1 MNESLIFDTISPVR
15 PLSMCLVWK
24 RPNHVLFQ
32 TANVFLLMAYLATNS
47 VFGVLYLRSCLTI
60 GCLFLSL
67 WGWIV
72 LCESDIIVWN
82 VIFTAINAI
91 HVICIVWK
99 LHPFIRFPHDV
110 EMVYRNLFQPLRV
123 SRNAFKTI
131 YFCTR
136 EIQTLKSNDIYAIE
150 GRTRVDRLTLLLSGR
165 VSIIRGGRT
174 RVDRL
179 TLLLSGRVSIIRG
192 GQTLHIID
200 SHQFL
205 DSPEWFGVGS
215 HETYQVSIVALE
227 ESRLLVWNR
236 DKLKLSIS
244 CDPYLQTLLDN
255 ILGKDVVKKLLLV
268 SDSVSNQQTGA
279 GERTK
284 LIIPTHR
291 AMDQLIKRSPINS
304 NGLLPS
310 HYSRNGHQ
318 LSGNG
323 VNGVSTSRSILRI
336 REKYVL
342 VVVIIIFIA
351 FSLIGVAFLPE
362 LKASNVYKYI
372 KPADSLGPDLLGL
385 VPPLESSHPISGH
398 DSHTARAKIED
409 KQRLRLKINEQ
420 INYNLSQLSAVLPKP
435 NDNGLAPDVT
445 LKTSDSDDNWTPLV
459 LPSGDDPDP
468 EVRRKRDFI
477 KEMTREA
484 WIHYKTYA
492 WGENELRPI
501 SKKGHSAG
509 IFGTTKLDNTNCSEM
524 SFKLQSKS
532 LKSNSSLNHSRGHL
546 TGGQHIQHI
555 QQLSQSV
562 TKCIAQDL
570 SLLRPHIQWTPMS
583 HPMPEMTKNAKNQ
596 TITEEQLLSDMSEM
610 DTKLDQ
616 LKGVI
621 EDEAIPVNDMHFESL
636 SDECNE
642 LKTSLPTFRRVV
654 NTFIDKYEN
663 QSRDES

>member
-1 MNESLIFDTISPVR
+1 
-15 PLSMCLVWK
+15 CLVWK

-165 VSIIRGGRT
+165 VSIIRGG
-174 RVDRL
+174 
-179 TLLLSGRVSIIRG
+179 
-192 GQTLHIID
+192 QTLHIID

-215 HETYQVSIVALE
+215 HETYQ

-284 LIIPTHR
+284 LIVPTHR

-304 NGLLPS
+304 N
-310 HYSRNGHQ
+310 
-318 LSGNG
+318 
-323 VNGVSTSRSILRI
+323 
-336 REKYVL
+336 
-342 VVVIIIFIA
+342 
-351 FSLIGVAFLPE
+351 
-362 LKASNVYKYI
+362 
-372 KPADSLGPDLLGL
+372 
-385 VPPLESSHPISGH
+385 ES
-398 DSHTARAKIED
+398 DAETC
-409 KQRLRLKINEQ
+409 
-420 INYNLSQLSAVLPKP
+420 V
-435 NDNGLAPDVT
+435 
-445 LKTSDSDDNWTPLV
+445 
-459 LPSGDDPDP
+459 
-468 EVRRKRDFI
+468 
-477 KEMTREA
+477 
-484 WIHYKTYA
+484 
-492 WGENELRPI
+492 
-501 SKKGHSAG
+501 
-509 IFGTTKLDNTNCSEM
+509 
-524 SFKLQSKS
+524 
-532 LKSNSSLNHSRGHL
+532 
-546 TGGQHIQHI
+546 
-555 QQLSQSV
+555 
-562 TKCIAQDL
+562 
-570 SLLRPHIQWTPMS
+570 
-583 HPMPEMTKNAKNQ
+583 
-596 TITEEQLLSDMSEM
+596 
-610 DTKLDQ
+610 
-616 LKGVI
+616 
-621 EDEAIPVNDMHFESL
+621 
-636 SDECNE
+636 
-642 LKTSLPTFRRVV
+642 
-654 NTFIDKYEN
+654 
-663 QSRDES
+663 